1 MKLFIASGIR
11 SHFYL
16 GISLIFCINYMVRK
30 MKVIFKKGYWVLI
43 LEHHHE
49 VRIERHY
56 RENQVYKGLENIG
69 VNLVDFFQS
78 QSNSFFPH

>member
-1 MKLFIASGIR
+1 M
-11 SHFYL
+11 

-49 VRIERHY
+49 VHVERHY
-56 RENQVYKGLENIG
+56 RKNQVYKGIENIG
-69 VNLVDFFQS
+69 VN
-78 QSNSFFPH
+78 

>member
-1 MKLFIASGIR
+1 
-11 SHFYL
+11 
-16 GISLIFCINYMVRK
+16 MVRK

-69 VNLVDFFQS
+69 VNPEDITAFAGTVGPGQYHLS
-78 QSNSFFPH
+78 